1 MACNGKTKHFATFCN
16 FVITGTKL
24 STCSW
29 CKDLPKRER
38 AKEKLR
44 EKKLEVDKD
53 LVRRKACRDE
63 FSNDLDKIL
72 NVLPKVKLDKGT
84 ELEVNMRQTRVQVGK
99 KNQGQGNKQVKADMG
114 AGMSKELVKG
124 DFLILFK
131 IGLHVYSVFLEFCLH
146 FLSTYFLSWYGL

>member
-1 MACNGKTKHFATFCN
+1 M
-16 FVITGTKL
+16 
-24 STCSW
+24 
-29 CKDLPKRER
+29 PKRER

-146 FLSTYFLSWYGL
+146 FLFTYFLSWYGL

>member
-1 MACNGKTKHFATFCN
+1 MSDKEDKCKCKYLLTYIKNSKKIIIINTKHFAAIARYDTLIF
-16 FVITGTKL
+16 FKFKTRKFFIKGTRWT
-24 STCSW
+24 TCTW

-114 AGMSKELVKG
+114 AG
-124 DFLILFK
+124 
-131 IGLHVYSVFLEFCLH
+131 
-146 FLSTYFLSWYGL
+146 